1 MKSLVKRRMEAEL
14 VKLET
19 GKAVDALTPGVPGVP
34 ENLSQGGRAGTWRA
48 AATPGN
54 ADHSN

>member
-1 MKSLVKRRMEAEL
+1 MEAEL